1 MLFVQQQEN
10 SKLRI
15 QIENINYFEKIINE
29 KSISIGFFFINK
41 DELYFHYNTREELE
55 HAIKQL
61 NYIIGKYDKGVYIID
76 KINIPNYIEDLEI
89 YQKELLNES
98 INGELG
104 MLRNVE
110 KPKMRDVYDI
120 GGNL

>member
-29 KSISIGFFFINK
+29 ESISIGFFFINK

-61 NYIIGKYDKGVYIID
+61 NYIIEKYDKGVYIID
-76 KINIPNYIEDLEI
+76 KINIPNYFDSELE
-89 YQKELLNES
+89 
-98 INGELG
+98 

-110 KPKMRDVYDI
+110 KPKMRDMYDI